1 MSLLR
6 LFLVVAALAVTGAVS
21 WVDASQQRR
30 AYTAPETFTS
40 PLQTRTAAGAAAAT
54 IKIQIDR
61 YHSANELK
69 TMTDAMT
76 QGGYPGFL
84 AAMRKAPAV
93 GYVEI
98 GDVKVALRWARE
110 LTNEKKGR
118 TISLVTERPVYFIGG
133 GKADAK
139 PRAGFELAVVQL
151 NVDEFG
157 LGSGTMAAAAKVKKD
172 PDGTGVLIEDYAEE
186 PIKLTFVHREIK

>member
-1 MSLLR
+1 MMVFR
-6 LFLVVAALAVTGAVS
+6 LFLLVAAVAVGIAVS
-21 WVDASQQRR
+21 WADAAQQRR

-40 PLQTRTAAGAAAAT
+40 PLQARTGAGAAAAT
-54 IKIQIDR
+54 LKIQIDR

-76 QGGYPGFL
+76 FGGYPAFVQ
-84 AAMRKAPAV
+84 AMRKAPAV

-110 LTNEKKGR
+110 QPTAKGR
-118 TISLVTERPVYFIGG
+118 TISLVTERPIYFIGG

-151 NVDEFG
+151 IVDEFG

-186 PIKLTFVHREIK
+186 PIKLTSVHREIK

>member
-1 MSLLR
+1 
-6 LFLVVAALAVTGAVS
+6 
-21 WVDASQQRR
+21 
-30 AYTAPETFTS
+30 
-40 PLQTRTAAGAAAAT
+40 
-54 IKIQIDR
+54 
-61 YHSANELK
+61 
-69 TMTDAMT
+69 MTDAMT

-84 AAMRKAPAV
+84 LAMRKAPAV
-93 GYVEI
+93 GFVEI

-110 LTNEKKGR
+110 QTTEKKGR

-157 LGSGTMAAAAKVKKD
+157 LGSGTMAAAARVKKD
-172 PDGTGVLIEDYAEE
+172 PDGTGVVIEDYAEE

>member
-1 MSLLR
+1 MLRFFLL
-6 LFLVVAALAVTGAVS
+6 AAVFAASAAVWA
-21 WVDASQQRR
+21 DASQERR

-110 LTNEKKGR
+110 VTNEKKGR
-118 TISLVTERPVYFIGG
+118 AISLVTERPVYFIGG